1 MTAMFK
7 TAALA
12 GVAASAA
19 AFAPMGA
26 PSTRAAHRPAV
37 CGLNMQQ
44 IKPTGALI
52 KQTFLTPTL
61 FNQID
66 KDGSGTIDL
75 DELKA
80 AVQFTS
86 NASVRDL
93 IQRADLNGD
102 GVIDYGEYERLMNM
116 EVYGDAQGGNFYVR
130 QALDL
135 GILKAG
141 SPLEDCVMVGNK
153 VYSIILDSNASLW
166 SSLSLLIL

>member
-1 MTAMFK
+1 MTAMLK

-61 FNQID
+61 FNQVQFINPFSCHRVMPSLSTHAQTFFCSCTPSLIQID

-80 AVQFTS
+80 AVKFTS

-116 EVYGDAQGGNFYVR
+116 EVRTGIHAAG
-130 QALDL
+130 ALVKQL
-135 GILKAG
+135 
-141 SPLEDCVMVGNK
+141 
-153 VYSIILDSNASLW
+153 
-166 SSLSLLIL
+166 

>member
-1 MTAMFK
+1 MFK

-61 FNQID
+61 FNQ
-66 KDGSGTIDL
+66 
-75 DELKA
+75 
-80 AVQFTS
+80 VQFNS
-86 NASVRDL
+86 FCMPSVYVILVEYMHKPFFLLMYD
-93 IQRADLNGD
+93 IFDAD
-102 GVIDYGEYERLMNM
+102 R
-116 EVYGDAQGGNFYVR
+116 QGW
-130 QALDL
+130 
-135 GILKAG
+135 
-141 SPLEDCVMVGNK
+141 
-153 VYSIILDSNASLW
+153 LW
-166 SSLSLLIL
+166 DH

>member
-1 MTAMFK
+1 MFK

-61 FNQID
+61 FNQVQFNPFCCSAYVILVEYMRKPFLCSCTTSFMQID

-116 EVYGDAQGGNFYVR
+116 EVRTGIHAAG
-130 QALDL
+130 ALVKQL
-135 GILKAG
+135 
-141 SPLEDCVMVGNK
+141 
-153 VYSIILDSNASLW
+153 
-166 SSLSLLIL
+166 